1 MNEQETYEYL
11 VDYLVENGFADREN
25 ADKIILHMS
34 EEWYSEIIEASCGSS
49 PKRYKGGS
57 AAKPGPDKNR
67 VKPMGEETEDSL
79 SCLLYT
85 SPSPRDR
92 QKSRMPSSA

>member
-34 EEWYSEIIEASCGSS
+34 EEWYSEIIE
-49 PKRYKGGS
+49 
-57 AAKPGPDKNR
+57 
-67 VKPMGEETEDSL
+67 E
-79 SCLLYT
+79 LLVV
-85 SPSPRDR
+85 PL
-92 QKSRMPSSA
+92 KKI

>member
-34 EEWYSEIIEASCGSS
+34 EEWYSEIIEAF
-49 PKRYKGGS
+49 
-57 AAKPGPDKNR
+57 
-67 VKPMGEETEDSL
+67 MWFL
-79 SCLLYT
+79 S
-85 SPSPRDR
+85 
-92 QKSRMPSSA
+92 KKI